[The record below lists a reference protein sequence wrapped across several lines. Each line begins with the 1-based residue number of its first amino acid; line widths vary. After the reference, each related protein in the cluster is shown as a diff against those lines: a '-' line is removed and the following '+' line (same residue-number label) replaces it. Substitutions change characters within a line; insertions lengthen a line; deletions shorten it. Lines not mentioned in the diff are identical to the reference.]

1 MMFPDETRNEL
12 YNSDAPSTGEEQEGL
27 LLLCALIARCPSCG
41 VLLNRMDPDHAP
53 GCAWAAQQIAGAQNV
68 EGA

>member
-12 YNSDAPSTGEEQEGL
+12 YNSDAPSTGEEQ
-27 LLLCALIARCPSCG
+27 ARCPSCG